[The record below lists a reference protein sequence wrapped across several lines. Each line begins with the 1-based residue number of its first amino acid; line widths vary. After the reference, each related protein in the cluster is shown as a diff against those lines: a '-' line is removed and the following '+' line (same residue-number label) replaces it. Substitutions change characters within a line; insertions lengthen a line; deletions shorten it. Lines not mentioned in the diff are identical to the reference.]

1 MTRNNQKIPKGWSVK
16 RLGELANHVKYGIVD
31 GPFGSN
37 LKTEHYRNSGIPVI
51 QSGFVTSQ
59 RFYAEK
65 YLYVDYD
72 LFQREKRSATHGN
85 DIIMAKIGAHAGTS
99 AILPENH
106 PESILA
112 GNCLK
117 ITINPMLANN
127 RFILLTLHTKYD
139 KDAFIDIK
147 STTAQP
153 AISME
158 NLKKLKLLLPPLP
171 EQEKIAEIL
180 GTWDEAIE
188 KLSSLIEQK
197 KLLKK
202 GLMQKLLTGK
212 VRLFKTSPLAGEV
225 ADLSASEG
233 LDYNDNIK
241 ISSHRMYQPYIKEF
255 SRDMRKNSTKAENL
269 LWQKIRN
276 GQLGFKFRRQH
287 QIDNKY
293 IADFVCLEKRL
304 IIELDG
310 GQHNDRPKDK
320 DRTLYLENNN
330 FKVIRFWDNEILQNI
345 DGCLEILLKEISLLN
360 NPSPCPSPARGEG
373 ISATYSNFLPQ
384 GARKDAECSLDT
396 PHLAQECHPLPQG
409 ARKNERF
416 SQPWEEVKLG
426 EIFNIKKGQGLSK
439 EVLDDNG
446 LNKCILYGEL
456 YTKYSE
462 VIKDIES
469 RTNQSGGI
477 LSQIGDIL
485 IPASTTTTGI
495 DLANAT
501 ALLKENVLLGGDIN
515 ILRAKKEV
523 SSIFFA
529 YLLTHAY
536 KFDIAKLAQGIT
548 IVHLYGEFLKNM
560 KVYIPS
566 DISEQQAIADVLST
580 ADDEIDLLN
589 KKLILFKEQK
599 KGLMQQLL
607 TGNIRVKVNSNEK
620 MVL

>member
-1 MTRNNQKIPKGWSVK
+1 MMNKLNQKIPEGWSFK

-65 YLYVDYD
+65 YLYVDND
-72 LFQREKRSATHGN
+72 LFQKEKRSATHGN

-117 ITINPMLANN
+117 ITINPTLASNK
-127 RFILLTLHTKYD
+127 FVLLTLHTKYN

-158 NLKKLKLLLPPLP
+158 NLKKLKILLPPLA
-171 EQEKIAEIL
+171 EQEKIADIL

-197 KLLKK
+197 RNLKK

-225 ADLSASEG
+225 ADLSAGEG

-373 ISATYSNFLPQ
+373 ISATYSN
-384 GARKDAECSLDT
+384 S
-396 PHLAQECHPLPQG
+396 LPQG

-416 SQPWEEVKLG
+416 SQPWKEVKLG

-548 IVHLYGEFLKNM
+548 IVHLYGEFLKNL

-566 DISEQQAIADVLST
+566 DITEQKAIADVLST
-580 ADDEIDLLN
+580 ADDEINLLN
-589 KKLILFKEQK
+589 QKLEALKEQK

-607 TGNIRVKVNSNEK
+607 TGQTRVKVN
-620 MVL
+620 